1 MPSTGYIQVRAYSS
15 NAQIPLQNV
24 AISISALDGTAIAMQ
39 LTDRS
44 GRITPIP
51 IPVPELSASQSPDPG
66 QIPFTAVNLQARLRG
81 YEQIF
86 VKRLQVFADST
97 TVQDLEMI
105 PLSELPSQ
113 WGKTET
119 FDTPPQNL

>member
-1 MPSTGYIQVRAYSS
+1 MPDTGYIQVRAYSS

-51 IPVPELSASQSPDPG
+51 IPVPELSASQSPDSG
-66 QIPFTAVNLQARLRG
+66 QIPFAAVNLQARLRG

-86 VKRLQVFADST
+86 IKRLQVFSGST

>member
-1 MPSTGYIQVRAYSS
+1 MPSTGYIQVRTYAS

-24 AISISALDGTAIAMQ
+24 AISVSAPDGTAIAMQ

-51 IPVPELSASQSPDPG
+51 IPVPDLAASQSPDPEEV
-66 QIPFTAVNLQARLRG
+66 PFAVVNLQARLRG

-86 VKRLQVFADST
+86 IKRLQVFADST

>member
-1 MPSTGYIQVRAYSS
+1 MPSTGYIQVSAYSG
-15 NAQIPLQNV
+15 NARIPLQNV

-44 GRITPIP
+44 GRIQPIA
-51 IPVPELSASQSPDPG
+51 IPVPDRAASQSPDTG
-66 QIPFTAVNLQARLRG
+66 QIPFATVNLQARLRG

-86 VKRLQVFADST
+86 IKRLQVFADGT

-113 WGKTET
+113 WGKSET

>member
-1 MPSTGYIQVRAYSS
+1 MPSTGYIQVRTYAS

-24 AISISALDGTAIAMQ
+24 AISVSAPDGTAIAMQ

-51 IPVPELSASQSPDPG
+51 IPVPDLAASQSPDPEE
-66 QIPFTAVNLQARLRG
+66 IPFAVVNLQARLRG

-86 VKRLQVFADST
+86 IKRLQVFADST

-119 FDTPPQNL
+119 FDTPSQNL

>member
-1 MPSTGYIQVRAYSS
+1 MPSTGYIQVRTYAS

-24 AISISALDGTAIAMQ
+24 AISVSAPDGTAIAMQ

-51 IPVPELSASQSPDPG
+51 IPVPDLAASQSPDPEE
-66 QIPFTAVNLQARLRG
+66 IPFAVVNLQARLRG

-86 VKRLQVFADST
+86 IKRLQVFADST

>member
-1 MPSTGYIQVRAYSS
+1 MAVT
-15 NAQIPLQNV
+15 
-24 AISISALDGTAIAMQ
+24 ISVPDGTAIAMR

-51 IPVPELSASQSPDPG
+51 IPVPDKAASQTPDTEET
-66 QIPFTAVNLQARLRG
+66 PFATVDLQARLKG

-86 VKRLQVFADST
+86 VKRLQVFAGT
-97 TVQDLEMI
+97 TTDQDLEMI
-105 PLSELPSQ
+105 PLSELPNRWDQ
-113 WGKTET
+113 AET

>member
-1 MPSTGYIQVRAYSS
+1 MPSTGYIQVRTYAS

-24 AISISALDGTAIAMQ
+24 AISISAPDGTAIAMQ

-51 IPVPELSASQSPDPG
+51 IPVPDLAASQSPDPEE
-66 QIPFTAVNLQARLRG
+66 IPFAVVNLQARLRG

-86 VKRLQVFADST
+86 IKRLQVFADST